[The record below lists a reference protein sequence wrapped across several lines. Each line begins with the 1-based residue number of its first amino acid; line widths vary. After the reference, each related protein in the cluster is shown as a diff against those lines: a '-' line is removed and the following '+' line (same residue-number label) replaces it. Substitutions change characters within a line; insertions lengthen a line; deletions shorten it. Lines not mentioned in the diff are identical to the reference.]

1 MDKNVLRSSFV
12 KTEEDKTIQD
22 SSTPIK
28 APENRSST
36 PTRRSRK
43 KERTRREIYTTAMSL
58 FAENGYDGV
67 TIEDICKNAN
77 VAKATFFLHFANKA
91 ALLRDFND
99 EITQALAEKL
109 SGHQGSAEE
118 QLVLLLSSFREA
130 WVQNAPV
137 LQKMLR
143 DFIDQPTMLAN
154 AAAIN
159 ESIAAL
165 VTDIVRRG
173 QKRGEL
179 RSGISPELASI
190 SIVSSW
196 SAIAAWWNEINVS
209 DDDSASMQIIDITLN
224 GLKKRP
230 E

>member
-1 MDKNVLRSSFV
+1 MYLGLFLSKLRRT
-12 KTEEDKTIQD
+12 KAIQD
-22 SSTPIK
+22 NSTPIK
-28 APENRSST
+28 TPENGSSA

-43 KERTRREIYTTAMSL
+43 KERTRREIYTTAMKL

-67 TIEDICKNAN
+67 TIEDICRNAN

-91 ALLRDFND
+91 ALLQDFNE
-99 EITQALAEKL
+99 EITQTLAEKL

-130 WVQNAPV
+130 WDKNAPV

-154 AAAIN
+154 AAAVN

-165 VTDIVRRG
+165 VTEIVRRG
-173 QKRGEL
+173 QERGEL
-179 RSGISPELASI
+179 RIGLSPELASI

-196 SAIAAWWNEINVS
+196 SAIAAWWNEIDVPN
-209 DDDSASMQIIDITLN
+209 DDSASMQIIDITLN
-224 GLKKRP
+224 GLKKRS

>member
-1 MDKNVLRSSFV
+1 
-12 KTEEDKTIQD
+12 
-22 SSTPIK
+22 
-28 APENRSST
+28 
-36 PTRRSRK
+36 
-43 KERTRREIYTTAMSL
+43 MSL

-67 TIEDICKNAN
+67 TIEDICRNAN

-165 VTDIVRRG
+165 VTEIVRRG

-196 SAIAAWWNEINVS
+196 SAIAAWWNEIDVP
-209 DDDSASMQIIDITLN
+209 DHDSASMQIIDITLN

>member
-1 MDKNVLRSSFV
+1 MAKNVLKSIFV

-22 SSTPIK
+22 SSNPIETPEGGGG
-28 APENRSST
+28 A
-36 PTRRSRK
+36 PTRHSRK

-67 TIEDICKNAN
+67 TIEDICRNAN

-99 EITQALAEKL
+99 EITQTLAEKL

-118 QLVLLLSSFREA
+118 QLILLLSSFREA

-154 AAAIN
+154 AAAVN

-165 VTDIVRRG
+165 VTEIVRRG

-196 SAIAAWWNEINVS
+196 SAIAAWWNEIDVPN
-209 DDDSASMQIIDITLN
+209 DDSASMQIIDITLN
-224 GLKKRP
+224 GLKKRS

>member
-1 MDKNVLRSSFV
+1 MDKNILKSIFV

-22 SSTPIK
+22 NSNPIETPEEGGS
-28 APENRSST
+28 A

-67 TIEDICKNAN
+67 TIEDICRNAN

-118 QLVLLLSSFREA
+118 QLILLLSSFREA
-130 WVQNAPV
+130 WIQNAPV

-154 AAAIN
+154 AAAVN

-165 VTDIVRRG
+165 VTEIVRRG

-196 SAIAAWWNEINVS
+196 SAIAAWWNEIDVPN
-209 DDDSASMQIIDITLN
+209 DDSASMQIIDITLN